1 MSVFIVS
8 CLFFHCFLF
17 GLFDCYFRYI
27 WPENVILHAILQ
39 IFNNLL
45 LLFSLLS
52 HLVSIVADEYDGNL
66 IPLIIMNEKTKE
78 SVLSMTFYIFREF
91 PDKVA
96 SMFAMIELFFG
107 IGEL

>member
-1 MSVFIVS
+1 MIF
-8 CLFFHCFLF
+8 LCFLF
-17 GLFDCYFRYI
+17 GFYDCCFRERG
-27 WPENVILHAILQ
+27 PENVIPHPHTVLQ

-52 HLVSIVADEYDGNL
+52 HLVSILADEYDGNL

-78 SVLSMTFYIFREF
+78 SVLSMTFFISREF